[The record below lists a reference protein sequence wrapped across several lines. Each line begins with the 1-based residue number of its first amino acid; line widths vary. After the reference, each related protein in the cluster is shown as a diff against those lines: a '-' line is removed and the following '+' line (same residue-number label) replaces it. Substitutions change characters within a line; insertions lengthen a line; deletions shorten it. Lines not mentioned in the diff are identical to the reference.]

1 MGEEEDFPFQ
11 IAIHFLLDN
20 LKSHTICEPE
30 DQLFSASIHSSISYV
45 SHSYSSSEQNFGPVS
60 DEIKIL
66 VLPS

>member
-11 IAIHFLLDN
+11 IAIHFLHDN
-20 LKSHTICEPE
+20 LKSHSICEPE
-30 DQLFSASIHSSISYV
+30 DQLFSANIHSSVSCV